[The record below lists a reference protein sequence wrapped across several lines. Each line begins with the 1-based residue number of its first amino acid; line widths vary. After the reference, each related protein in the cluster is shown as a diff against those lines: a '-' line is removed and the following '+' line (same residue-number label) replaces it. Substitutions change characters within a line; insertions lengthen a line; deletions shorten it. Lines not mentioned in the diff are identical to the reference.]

1 MKNYYLSMCLF
12 LGLFLGMF
20 PRRSMSQVA
29 KNQVVQVQAI
39 SNGNNQ
45 IVLKWNAD
53 PTFSGNYLIYS
64 RNGAEDS
71 IEQFQLLSTVAGTQ
85 SQFTIDN
92 HANQREYLI
101 AKSLNNQTQALGYIW
116 VGNKYKPQFR
126 KGHLILLVDSIIHEN
141 LKSEIY
147 EYKTDLMAS
156 GWKVTQ
162 LISKASESPEKV
174 KEKIK
179 NIYDISTPKPRS
191 LFILGHVP
199 VPYSGYFSANG
210 SRVPPDG
217 HVEGSGNH
225 TGAWPADLYY
235 GDFTGFW
242 TDYMVECKT
251 GQSSRLYNIP
261 KDGKFDQSVVPGY
274 VELEIGRADFSNLP
288 AFADNEIELTRQYL
302 NRVHDFKS
310 GMTQFVDRALID
322 DNFTTLNLASTGYQ
336 NFPCF
341 VGLDSVINNR
351 DYFTSQTAESY
362 RWSYGCGAGS
372 FTSCNG
378 IGTTSNFVSA
388 KGSFKNA
395 FTLLAG
401 SYFGDWDVSNNLL
414 RSSLASGSLATAW
427 GGIPKWYFHHM
438 ALGKHIGYAAKL
450 TQNNEDDYFNGAF
463 NQSSKGVFIAL
474 LGDPTLPMKP
484 VEMVSN
490 VKAKSLNGNVLLSW
504 NHAKNKGVYYVYRI
518 DTLNFK
524 YELINQGC
532 GGSSSTTDSFI
543 VDNCNFK
550 TGNYIY
556 GVGNEILVTTG
567 SGTFF
572 NHSMLA
578 LSKLAHVN
586 SAVDIALSAELWPN
600 PSNGNFS
607 VKFSQKQIIKSA
619 KLFNLQGQL
628 LEVMD
633 LEKVKSVNSNEY
645 IFELNSSIKGMYYLQ
660 LQSENGISILEII
673 LN

>member
-1 MKNYYLSMCLF
+1 
-12 LGLFLGMF
+12 
-20 PRRSMSQVA
+20 MSQVA

-310 GMTQFVDRALID
+310 GMTQFVDRALLD

-490 VKAKSLNGNVLLSW
+490 VKAKSVNGNVLLSW

-567 SGTFF
+567 SGTSF

>member
-1 MKNYYLSMCLF
+1 
-12 LGLFLGMF
+12 
-20 PRRSMSQVA
+20 
-29 KNQVVQVQAI
+29 
-39 SNGNNQ
+39 
-45 IVLKWNAD
+45 
-53 PTFSGNYLIYS
+53 
-64 RNGAEDS
+64 
-71 IEQFQLLSTVAGTQ
+71 
-85 SQFTIDN
+85 
-92 HANQREYLI
+92 
-101 AKSLNNQTQALGYIW
+101 
-116 VGNKYKPQFR
+116 
-126 KGHLILLVDSIIHEN
+126 
-141 LKSEIY
+141 
-147 EYKTDLMAS
+147 
-156 GWKVTQ
+156 
-162 LISKASESPEKV
+162 
-174 KEKIK
+174 
-179 NIYDISTPKPRS
+179 
-191 LFILGHVP
+191 
-199 VPYSGYFSANG
+199 
-210 SRVPPDG
+210 
-217 HVEGSGNH
+217 
-225 TGAWPADLYY
+225 
-235 GDFTGFW
+235 
-242 TDYMVECKT
+242 
-251 GQSSRLYNIP
+251 
-261 KDGKFDQSVVPGY
+261 
-274 VELEIGRADFSNLP
+274 
-288 AFADNEIELTRQYL
+288 
-302 NRVHDFKS
+302 
-310 GMTQFVDRALID
+310 MTQFVDRALID

-490 VKAKSLNGNVLLSW
+490 VKAKSVNGNVLLSW

>member
-1 MKNYYLSMCLF
+1 MKNNYLTLSLF
-12 LGLFLGMF
+12 LGWFLGML
-20 PRRSMSQVA
+20 PLNLRSQVA
-29 KNQVVQVQAI
+29 KNQVVQIQAI
-39 SNGNNQ
+39 ANENNQ
-45 IVLKWNAD
+45 IILKWNSDASF
-53 PTFSGNYLIYS
+53 TGNYLVYS

-71 IEQFQLLSTVAGTQ
+71 VGQFQLISTVNGSQ
-85 SQFTIDN
+85 SQLTLEN
-92 HANQREYLI
+92 HANQKEYLI

-116 VGNKYKPQFR
+116 VGNKYKTNFR
-126 KGHLILLVDSIIHEN
+126 KGHLILLVDSSIQAN
-141 LKSEIY
+141 LKSEIST
-147 EYKTDLMAS
+147 YKQDLIAS
-156 GWKVTQ
+156 GWK
-162 LISKASESPEKV
+162 ISEIVSKNSESPEKI

-179 NIYDISTPKPRS
+179 KIYDNSTPKPRS

-199 VPYSGYFSANG
+199 VPYSGYFSATG

-217 HVEGSGNH
+217 HIEGSGNH

-242 TDYMVECKT
+242 TDYMVDCKT
-251 GQSSRLYNIP
+251 GQSSRLYNVP

-288 AFADNEIELTRQYL
+288 AFSDNEIELTRQYL
-302 NRVHDFKS
+302 NRVHDFKM
-310 GMTQFVDRALID
+310 GKTQFVHRALID
-322 DNFTTLNLASTGYQ
+322 DNFTSLNLASTGYQ

-341 VGLDSVINNR
+341 IGLDSVFNNR
-351 DYFTSQTAESY
+351 DYFTSQNAESY
-362 RWSYGCGAGS
+362 LWSYGCGAGS

-388 KGSFKNA
+388 KGNFKNA

-401 SYFGDWDVSNNLL
+401 SFFGDWDVSNNLL

-450 TQNNEDDYFNGAF
+450 TQNNEDDYFNGQF

-484 VEMVSN
+484 VDMVSN
-490 VKAKSLNGNVLLSW
+490 VKTKSENGQVIISW
-504 NHAKNKGVYYVYRI
+504 NHAKRKGVYYIYRI
-518 DTLNFK
+518 DTMNFK
-524 YELINQGC
+524 YELINAGC
-532 GGSSSTTDSFI
+532 GGLSSTTDSSI

-550 TGNYIY
+550 SGNYLY
-556 GVGNEILVTTG
+556 GVGNEILETTG
-567 SGTFF
+567 SGSFF

-578 LSKLAHVN
+578 LSELAHVN
-586 SAVDIALSAELWPN
+586 SNDNLNLQAQLWPN
-600 PSNGNFS
+600 PTSGEFY
-607 VKFSQKQIIKSA
+607 VKFQNDQTVKSA

-628 LEVMD
+628 IEEID
-633 LEKVKSVNSNEY
+633 LDNFKSLNTNEY
-645 IFELNSSIKGMYYLQ
+645 RIKLNSTSKGMHYLQ
-660 LQSENGISILEII
+660 LQTELGISNLEIM